1 MPGVRRGST
10 HKLTKEKESSV
21 TSRKGKAR
29 ERQLARDKYE
39 RQLSRRAASARRRR
53 QVKAGVGILVVL
65 LAGVTVAY
73 FLGAFD
79 SLLKNDADSKPK
91 DESSTSASEKPSDEK
106 SGKDEEDEKSSDK
119 SSGEPSSSGDG
130 K

>member
-1 MPGVRRGST
+1 M
-10 HKLTKEKESSV
+10 

-39 RQLSRRAASARRRR
+39 RQLARRAAGARRRR
-53 QVKAGVGILVVL
+53 QVKAGAGILALL
-65 LAGVTVAY
+65 LAGLAVAW

-79 SLLKNDADSKPK
+79 GLLKDDKDSKPK
-91 DESSTSASEKPSDEK
+91 DEPSASATETPSGEESK
-106 SGKDEEDEKSSDK
+106 SGDGKSEDEKSSE
-119 SSGEPSSSGDG
+119 EPSDEAGSSEAD

>member
-1 MPGVRRGST
+1 M
-10 HKLTKEKESSV
+10 

-53 QVKAGVGILVVL
+53 QVKAGVGILAVL
-65 LAGVTVAY
+65 LAGLTVAY

-79 SLLKNDADSKPK
+79 SMIKGDDKPK
-91 DESSTSASEKPSDEK
+91 DEPSASSSEKPSDEK
-106 SGKDEEDEKSSDK
+106 SGKDEEKDKEDDKSSDE
-119 SSGEPSSSGDG
+119 SSVEPSSSGDG

>member
-1 MPGVRRGST
+1 M
-10 HKLTKEKESSV
+10 

-53 QVKAGVGILVVL
+53 QVKAGVGILAVL
-65 LAGVTVAY
+65 LAGLTVAY

-79 SLLKNDADSKPK
+79 SMIKGDEDSKPK
-91 DESSTSASEKPSDEK
+91 DEPSASSSEKPSDEK
-106 SGKDEEDEKSSDK
+106 SGKDEEKDKEDDKSSDK

>member
-1 MPGVRRGST
+1 M
-10 HKLTKEKESSV
+10 

-39 RQLSRRAASARRRR
+39 RQLARRAASARRRR
-53 QVKAGVGILVVL
+53 QAKAGVGILVVL
-65 LAGVTVAY
+65 LAGLTVAY

-79 SLLKNDADSKPK
+79 SMLAGDKDSKPK
-91 DESSTSASEKPSDEK
+91 DEPSASASEKPSDEK
-106 SGKDEEDEKSSDK
+106 SGEDKDNDKEDDESSGK

-130 K
+130 T